1 MDQWSEDAEGVG
13 FEGSSEDDD
22 KADILE
28 TGVYSTFEPTFQPAS
43 TVRKR
48 GVSVEVR
55 LSDRLSKLRQAPS
68 PYKCS
73 LGDRRSP
80 LAVSANARALCIGG
94 SVAASLCASA

>member
-28 TGVYSTFEPTFQPAS
+28 TGVYSTFEPTFQPAW
-43 TVRKR
+43 TVWKR

-55 LSDRLSKLRQAPS
+55 LSDRLSNLRQ
-68 PYKCS
+68 
-73 LGDRRSP
+73 
-80 LAVSANARALCIGG
+80 
-94 SVAASLCASA
+94 VAASPELV